1 MQFRKGNLKSEDYD
15 GIINESLD
23 KTIKMSIYSSIST
36 ILPVIFLLIMGSD
49 AIFTFNFAMF
59 VGLIA
64 GTFSSIFVAPTV
76 WKYVRQHEKP
86 KSQKP
91 RKKPK
96 KEELDEYTVKGI
108 NA

>member
-1 MQFRKGNLKSEDYD
+1 
-15 GIINESLD
+15 
-23 KTIKMSIYSSIST
+23 MSIYSSIST
-36 ILPVIFLLIMGSD
+36 LLPVIFLLFMGSD

-76 WKYVRQHEKP
+76 WKYVRSKAKP
-86 KSQKP
+86 KN
-91 RKKPK
+91 KKVKKAEK